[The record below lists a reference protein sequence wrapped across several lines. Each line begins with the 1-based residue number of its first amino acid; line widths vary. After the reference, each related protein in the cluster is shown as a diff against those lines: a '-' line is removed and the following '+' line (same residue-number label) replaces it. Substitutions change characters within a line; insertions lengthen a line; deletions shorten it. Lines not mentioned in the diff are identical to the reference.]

1 VRHEPERE
9 PAAHLGGDP
18 GRPRTLAAPPGGWWV
33 APTRWAIGFGL
44 VVVALLVAGRLVG
57 GPSVPV
63 TAVVVEGTASRGQ
76 PAPRIELPD
85 FRGRPV
91 RLADFR
97 GRPVV
102 LNFWASWCL
111 ACIAEMPAFER
122 VHRRLGDRVVV
133 IGVNQRD
140 DRGAAV
146 DLARRTGVTYRL
158 AVDGA
163 GRSFDAFGGLGMPT
177 TVLIRA
183 DGTVAE
189 VVAGQLD
196 EALLAERIRRDLGIS

>member
-1 VRHEPERE
+1 MSPS
-9 PAAHLGGDP
+9 
-18 GRPRTLAAPPGGWWV
+18 GRPVGAGHGG
-33 APTRWAIGFGL
+33 
-44 VVVALLVAGRLVG
+44 GRG
-57 GPSVPV
+57 RHSSP
-63 TAVVVEGTASRGQ
+63 Q
-76 PAPRIELPD
+76 PAGTRIELPD

-102 LNFWASWCL
+102 LNFWASWCP

-146 DLARRTGVTYRL
+146 DLARRTGISYQL

>member
-1 VRHEPERE
+1 MGHETKR
-9 PAAHLGGDP
+9 AAAAQGD
-18 GRPRTLAAPPGGWWV
+18 GSRWV
-33 APTRWAIGFGL
+33 APARWAIAIGL
-44 VVVALLVAGRLVG
+44 VMVALLVAGRLVVD
-57 GPSVPV
+57 PSAPV
-63 TAVVVEGTASRGQ
+63 TAVVVEGRGSRGQ

-85 FRGRPV
+85 FQGRPV

-102 LNFWASWCL
+102 LNFWASWCP

-122 VHRRLGDRVVV
+122 LHRRLGDRVVFL
-133 IGVNQRD
+133 GVNQRD
-140 DRGAAV
+140 DRGAAL
-146 DLARRTGVTYRL
+146 DLAGRTGVTYRL
-158 AVDGA
+158 AVDVA

-196 EALLAERIRRDLGIS
+196 EALLAGRIRRDLGIS